1 MLTALTPLRIAAAA
15 LVLLAVALRFWAA
28 SVPSMA
34 HPDEVFQYLEQ
45 AHRLVF
51 GYGIVPWEYRYG
63 MRSWLP
69 PLALAPLMRAG
80 DWLAPGGT
88 LYLLLPKLA
97 VASLSLLILPA
108 AYGLGAR
115 LSRAHALA
123 ALAVAA
129 FWYEFVYFGAHVL
142 TEAVSVSLI
151 LPGAALLL
159 PRPQQPRLLVV
170 AGALLALGAI
180 LRFHYAPALLV
191 LVLLSCGLDL
201 RRWLLLAA
209 GGMLALLI
217 GASVDLAMG
226 AAPFGWLFQNIHQN
240 IVANRSAGFGVSDP
254 LEFGRMYVEAWGIW
268 LVPML
273 LFVLPVI
280 ERYRPLFW
288 MAIANL
294 VLHSAIGHKEY
305 RFVLLTTAVLVILAA
320 IGSVEWLRRLGKRLP
335 ERGARLAPIALIL
348 VWGGVSAAL
357 AAREGT
363 RPRWTAF
370 SAPFE
375 AAQSLRHEPKL
386 CGAALLGMPYW
397 ETGGYAYLHRRVP
410 LYLVDPAD
418 LPRSSA
424 AFDAIIAPAGAAV
437 PSGYRQR
444 SCHGDAGAGPG
455 SGHLHGSGRVCT
467 FIRPGGCN
475 GGAAADLRLDRLLR
489 RHDQ

>member
-1 MLTALTPLRIAAAA
+1 LLTALTPLRIAVAA
-15 LVLLAVALRFWAA
+15 LVLLAIALRFWAA

-63 MRSWLP
+63 MRSWLV
-69 PLALAPLMRAG
+69 PLALSPLMSLGAA
-80 DWLAPGGT
+80 LAPGGT

-97 VASLSLLILPA
+97 VAALSLLILPA

-115 LSRAHALA
+115 LSRMHAVA

-142 TEAVSVSLI
+142 TETMAVAVI
-151 LPGAALLL
+151 MPGAALLL
-159 PRPQQPRLLVV
+159 PRPQQPRLLVL
-170 AGALLALGAI
+170 AGLLLGLGAI

-209 GGMLALLI
+209 GGLLALLI
-217 GASVDLAMG
+217 GASVDVAMG
-226 AAPFGWLFQNIHQN
+226 GAPFGWLFQNIHQN
-240 IVANRSAGFGVSDP
+240 IIANRSAAFGVSGP
-254 LEFGRMYVEAWGIW
+254 LDYVSMYVEAWGIW
-268 LVPML
+268 LAPLL

-280 ERYRPLFW
+280 GRYRPLFW

-294 VLHSAIGHKEY
+294 AVHSAIGHKEY
-305 RFVLLTTAVLVILAA
+305 RFVLLTTAILVILAA
-320 IGSVEWLRRLGKRLP
+320 IGSVEWLRRIEKHLP
-335 ERGARLAPIALIL
+335 ERPARLAPAALIL
-348 VWGGVSAAL
+348 LWGGVSAAL

-363 RPRWTAF
+363 APRWTAF

-375 AAQSLRHEPKL
+375 AAQSLRHEPML
-386 CGAALLGMPYW
+386 CGAALLGMPFW
-397 ETGGYAYLHRRVP
+397 ETGGYVYLHRRVP
-410 LYLVDPAD
+410 LYLVDPDD

-437 PSGYRQR
+437 PRGYRRR
-444 SCHGDAGAGPG
+444 SCHGSPGAGAG
-455 SGHLHGSGRVCT
+455 SGHLHGTSRVCT
-467 FIRPGGCN
+467 FVRPGGCDP
-475 GGAAADLRLDRLLR
+475 GAAADLRLERLLR